1 MIIVDRVE
9 EGIIAVCEIDDV
21 MLEIPLSKIKG
32 KVRDGDVLIDMG
44 DGTYT
49 IDTATT
55 AQRKAE
61 ITDIFERLKAK
72 NRKTV

>member
-21 MLEIPLSKIKG
+21 MLEIPLTKING
-32 KVRDGDVLIDMG
+32 KVRDGDVLIDNG
-44 DGTYT
+44 DGTYA
-49 IDTATT
+49 IDAATT

-61 ITDIFERLKAK
+61 ITDIFERLKA
-72 NRKTV
+72 RKKSQG